1 MPNAVPSSVPS
12 ANIGAKMP
20 PGAPE
25 EKQISVVTTRA
36 IKINSSSPTEKL
48 PAAAIGIKLKPPP
61 TAEGC
66 ISPSRPQ
73 SPPINPPI
81 NTHFLMLPP
90 WMRWNRS

>member
-61 TAEGC
+61 TAEGLHQ
-66 ISPSRPQ
+66 PQ
-73 SPPINPPI
+73 QTAEPAD
-81 NTHFLMLPP
+81 
-90 WMRWNRS
+90 

>member
-36 IKINSSSPTEKL
+36 I
-48 PAAAIGIKLKPPP
+48 
-61 TAEGC
+61 
-66 ISPSRPQ
+66 R
-73 SPPINPPI
+73 
-81 NTHFLMLPP
+81 
-90 WMRWNRS
+90 